1 MDKLN
6 SVKVVKGIFGD
17 GDDQVSSFDISNYVN
32 DAEGIA
38 FDQSSGFL
46 YVVGRKK
53 IDFDIGHQV
62 AQINPVNGVFGA
74 FRLLRQF

>member
-6 SVKVVKGIFGD
+6 LVKVVNGIFGD
-17 GDDQVSSFDISNYVN
+17 SDDQVSSFDISNYVN

-46 YVVGRKK
+46 YVVGER
-53 IDFDIGHQV
+53 
-62 AQINPVNGVFGA
+62 
-74 FRLLRQF
+74 R